1 LLDIKSSSILFIALI
16 ESMISLMPLN
26 VVTEH
31 CVEQNLVIWILVTLA
46 CSECFSEDV
55 LSKTTWV

>member
-16 ESMISLMPLN
+16 KSMISLMPLN

-31 CVEQNLVIWILVTLA
+31 CVEQNLVIWILVTLSGSK
-46 CSECFSEDV
+46 CLSEDV

>member
-26 VVTEH
+26 VITEH
-31 CVEQNLVIWILVTLA
+31 CVKQNLVIWILVTLSG
-46 CSECFSEDV
+46 SECLSEDV